1 MGKIWGRTVP
11 CQKLGRTCNNL
22 VLTGCTASAPDTRD
36 WAWGTSFPPVAAS
49 HVESDSDM
57 LLFPAAYDDFGAV
70 GMQPVA
76 VNIWN
81 DNVQFAVDR
90 ESLVVER
97 GEVALLARH
106 VELQYTAL
114 RAKR

>member
-11 CQKLGRTCNNL
+11 CQKLGGTCNDL
-22 VLTGCTASAPDTRD
+22 VLTGCTASAPDTGD
-36 WAWGTSFPPVAAS
+36 WALGISFPPVAAP
-49 HVESDSDM
+49 HVESDSGM

-70 GMQPVA
+70 GMQLVK
-76 VNIWN
+76 VGIWN
-81 DNVQFAVDR
+81 DNMHFAVDR

-106 VELQYTAL
+106 VELQNTSL